1 MSRTVWAI
9 RGAITIPADTAEEVA
24 TGVRELL
31 AEIFTRNELVA
42 DDIISIVFTTTEDV
56 SSMFPATAARAMG
69 LDDVPLLCAREIPV
83 PGAVGLCIRVL
94 LHVHTERARSELE
107 HVYLRGA
114 TVLRATAG
122 LTGP

>member
-9 RGAITIPADTAEEVA
+9 RGAITIPDDTPEEVA

-31 AEIFTRNELVA
+31 EQIFTRNELAA

-69 LDDVPLLCAREIPV
+69 LDEVPLLCAREIPV
-83 PGAVGLCIRVL
+83 PGALGLCIRVL
-94 LHVHTERARSELE
+94 LHVHTERARAELE

-114 TVLRATAG
+114 TALRATAG
-122 LTGP
+122 LSGP

>member
-9 RGAITIPADTAEEVA
+9 RGAITIAADTAAEVA

-31 AEIFTRNELVA
+31 EEILVRNEIEA
-42 DDIISIVFTTTEDV
+42 EDIISIVFTTTEDV

-83 PGAVGLCIRVL
+83 PGDVGLCIRVL

-114 TVLRATAG
+114 TALRATAG

>member
-9 RGAITIPADTAEEVA
+9 RGAITIAADTAAEVA

-31 AEIFTRNELVA
+31 EEILVRNEIEA
-42 DDIISIVFTTTEDV
+42 EDIISIVFTTTEDV

-114 TVLRATAG
+114 TALRATAG